1 MDLESKF
8 LYLPDP
14 LFLKIMIHNFDPV
27 FIDLGLIQIRWY
39 SVAYIAGIILGWIY
53 VIKIIKKMAK
63 KYNFLV
69 IKPEVFSELIIYLV
83 LGIVLGGRIGY
94 VIFYNSEYYSQNLF
108 EILKLWEGGMSFH
121 GGLLGVII
129 ATIIFS
135 KIKRINFFYF
145 TDIICC
151 VAPIGLFLGR
161 IANFINGELF
171 GKISTLPWA
180 VVFPNNGNISRHPSQ
195 IYEAILEGIVLFIL
209 INFFALKKQL
219 LLRAG
224 YVSGLFLIFY
234 SIARIIGENFREP
247 DKHLGY
253 FFNYFSMG
261 VLLSLATFLAG
272 CFIIFLIKNN
282 EQNN

>member
-1 MDLESKF
+1 
-8 LYLPDP
+8 
-14 LFLKIMIHNFDPV
+14 MIVHNFDPV
-27 FIDLGLIQIRWY
+27 FIDLGVLQIRWY
-39 SVAYIAGIILGWIY
+39 SIAYIVGIILGWIY
-53 VIKIIKKMAK
+53 AIKIIKKMAIK
-63 KYNFLV
+63 HNFTM
-69 IKPEVFSELIIYLV
+69 IKQAVFDDLIIYLII
-83 LGIVLGGRIGY
+83 GIVLGGRLGY
-94 VIFYNSEYYSQNLF
+94 VIFYNFEYYSKNLF

-121 GGLLGVII
+121 GGLLGVIA

-135 KIKRINFFYF
+135 KIRRINFFHF
-145 TDIICC
+145 TDIISC

-180 VVFPNNGNISRHPSQ
+180 VIFPYGGNISRHPSQ

-209 INFFALKKQL
+209 INFFAFKKQL
-219 LLRAG
+219 ILKAG

-247 DKHLGY
+247 DIHLGY
-253 FFNYFSMG
+253 FLNYFSMG
-261 VLLSLATFLAG
+261 VILSSITFLAG
-272 CFIIFLIKNN
+272 CFIIFFIKNN

>member
-1 MDLESKF
+1 MF
-8 LYLPDP
+8 T
-14 LFLKIMIHNFDPV
+14 HNIDPV
-27 FIDLGLIQIRWY
+27 LIDLYIVEVRWY
-39 SVAYIAGIILGWIY
+39 SLAYIFGILLGWLYAKNIIKRLKSNSSLSNLDIKDFDDFILYLVVGIILGGRVGY
-53 VIKIIKKMAK
+53 VLV
-63 KYNFLV
+63 YNFDYY
-69 IKPEVFSELIIYLV
+69 IKNLHE
-83 LGIVLGGRIGY
+83 
-94 VIFYNSEYYSQNLF
+94 IFYVWN
-108 EILKLWEGGMSFH
+108 GGMSFH
-121 GGLLGVII
+121 GGLIGVILS
-129 ATIIFS
+129 TIFFTRIK
-135 KIKRINFFYF
+135 KIDTFIYL
-145 TDIICC
+145 DIIAC

-161 IANFINGELF
+161 ISNFINGELY
-171 GKISTLPWA
+171 GKVTTLPWG
-180 VVFPNNGNISRHPSQ
+180 VIFPSVGTLARHPSQ

-219 LLRAG
+219 LLKVG

-261 VLLSLATFLAG
+261 VILSFTTFLTG

>member
-1 MDLESKF
+1 
-8 LYLPDP
+8 
-14 LFLKIMIHNFDPV
+14 MIVHNFDPV
-27 FIDLGLIQIRWY
+27 FIDLGVFQIRWY
-39 SVAYIAGIILGWIY
+39 SIAYIVGIILGWIY
-53 VIKIIKKMAK
+53 AIKIIKEMAK
-63 KYNFLV
+63 KHNFTM
-69 IKPEVFSELIIYLV
+69 IKQTVFDDLIIYLMI
-83 LGIVLGGRIGY
+83 GIIFGGRLGY
-94 VIFYNSEYYSQNLF
+94 VFFYNFEYYSKNSS

-135 KIKRINFFYF
+135 KIKKINFFYF
-145 TDIICC
+145 ADIICC

-161 IANFINGELF
+161 VANFINGELF
-171 GKISTLPWA
+171 GKISTLPWS
-180 VVFPNNGNISRHPSQ
+180 VIFPNGGNISRHPSQ

-209 INFFALKKQL
+209 INFFAFKKQL
-219 LLRAG
+219 ILKAG

-261 VLLSLATFLAG
+261 VMLSFATFLAG
-272 CFIIFLIKNN
+272 CFIIFHIRNN